1 MPTIRIKAQI
11 SAQEL
16 IDAASQLDSPE
27 LEVVA
32 ERVLMLRAERRAPH
46 LSKQETDLFEIINYH
61 RLPKAQ
67 ARFELLIKRRQAN
80 KVSSEELA
88 ELIAMTDQSEM
99 EAAERVRAVSEL
111 AEMRGL
117 SFQGMWQQ
125 LGL

>member
-1 MPTIRIKAQI
+1 MPTIQIKAQI

-27 LEVVA
+27 LEVIA

-46 LSKQETDLFEIINYH
+46 LSEQETDLFEIINYH

-80 KVSSEELA
+80 KISSEKLA
-88 ELIAMTDQSEM
+88 ELIAMTDQGEM